1 MVKVISSRCKYV
13 TKDIDLLG
21 RLMRAEAIGEGN
33 FGMLLVGNV
42 VINRVVANCDVF
54 RNTTTIREVIY
65 QKNAFEGVG
74 APLFVGSATG
84 KERELALKNIQGYR
98 AEPANRALWY
108 RNPGATVPCQPF
120 WYGDFSGRFKQ
131 HCFYNPEDRL
141 GCNL

>member
-1 MVKVISSRCKYV
+1 MVSFISSRCKYI
-13 TKDIDLLG
+13 TDDIDLLG

-54 RNTTTIREVIY
+54 RNTRTIREVIY
-65 QKNAFEGVG
+65 QENAFEGVG
-74 APLFVGSATG
+74 SPLFVGGANG

-108 RNPGATVPCQPF
+108 RNPGATVPCQAF
-120 WYGDFSGRFKQ
+120 WYGNLSGRFKL
-131 HCFYNPEDRL
+131 HCFYNPEDSLR
-141 GCNL
+141 CNL